1 MQTVLGNVM
10 FHHLNVISITKQ
22 LKLRARSRLILVEVG
37 QSKKNTWTWAW
48 WETWTLCQTWGG
60 VEGAVFKV
68 FLALEGPTILA
79 CTVFCKRSSIARNFG
94 LDWSALTRD
103 TIGF

>member
-1 MQTVLGNVM
+1 MDMVGNLDIVSS
-10 FHHLNVISITKQ
+10 L
-22 LKLRARSRLILVEVG
+22 
-37 QSKKNTWTWAW
+37 
-48 WETWTLCQTWGG
+48 WGC

-79 CTVFCKRSSIARNFG
+79 CFVVCKRSSYAREFG
-94 LDWSALTRD
+94 LRNNRMARSALTRD

>member
-1 MQTVLGNVM
+1 M
-10 FHHLNVISITKQ
+10 FHHLSVIIKQ
-22 LKLRARSRLILVEVG
+22 LKLRARSRLILAEVG

-60 VEGAVFKV
+60 VKGAVFKV

-79 CTVFCKRSSIARNFG
+79 CSVVCKRSFYAREFG
-94 LDWSALTRD
+94 LRNILMARSALTRD